1 MILDNAHI
9 RYLNEDDL
17 PAILELQEETILGL
31 KDKTILRKN
40 SPEILLQS
48 ISEQNIALGVFIN
61 DELIAIGLTV
71 LPVPPETDL
80 RENLQNHT
88 VDNAMDLKLIIVK
101 EKYRGNGLQKKL
113 IRLMEE
119 EALSRGITHL
129 CTSVSPNNPY
139 SYNNVLA
146 MGYEFDHQEEIYGG
160 LLRNIY
166 VKELKANE

>member
-80 RENLQNHT
+80 RE
-88 VDNAMDLKLIIVK
+88 KLIIVK
-101 EKYRGNGLQKKL
+101 EKYRGNGLQRKL

-119 EALSRGITHL
+119 EALSRGVTHL

>member
-9 RYLNEDDL
+9 RYLKEDDL
-17 PAILELQEETILGL
+17 PAIMQLQEETILGL
-31 KDKTILRKN
+31 KDKTLLRRN
-40 SPEILLQS
+40 SSEILLQS
-48 ISEQNIALGVFIN
+48 ISGENIALGVFLD

-88 VDNAMDLKLIIVK
+88 VDKAMDLKLIIVK
-101 EKYRGNGLQKKL
+101 EKYRGNGLQRKL
-113 IRLMEE
+113 IQLMED
-119 EALSRGITHL
+119 EAISRGITHL

-166 VKELKANE
+166 VKELKAKD